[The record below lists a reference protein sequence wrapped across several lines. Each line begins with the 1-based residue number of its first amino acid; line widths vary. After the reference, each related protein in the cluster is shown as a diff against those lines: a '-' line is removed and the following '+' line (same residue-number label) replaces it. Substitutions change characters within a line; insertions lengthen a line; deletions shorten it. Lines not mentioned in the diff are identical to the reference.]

1 MGDRITSS
9 IYDEFVEY
17 FMKMVQ
23 IYSKDGLVLAYNH
36 LYLTKGLIKSPV
48 EVRNKVIE
56 DICGMSY
63 ESIVEI
69 FQFKR
74 LSGIH
79 YRKLI
84 SIINNIIKNVNN

>member
-1 MGDRITSS
+1 MGERITSS
-9 IYDEFVEY
+9 VYDEFVEY

-48 EVRNKVIE
+48 EIRNKVIE
-56 DICGMSY
+56 DICSMSY

-74 LSGIH
+74 LSHIH
-79 YRKLI
+79 HKKLV

>member
-1 MGDRITSS
+1 MGERVTSS

-23 IYSKDGLVLAYNH
+23 LYSKDGLVLAYNH
-36 LYLTKGLIKSPV
+36 LYLTKGLFKSPV
-48 EVRNKVIE
+48 DVRNKVIE

-63 ESIVEI
+63 ESIIDI

-74 LSGIH
+74 LSHIH
-79 YRKLI
+79 HKKLI
-84 SIINNIIKNVNN
+84 SIINDIKKNVNN